1 MDWCKFLI
9 FFIAFTAGEL
19 LALIIFYFIRNHF
32 DPAAKKTASS
42 IIKGVL
48 ERFALLLGLVA
59 QLPTIIIF
67 FGAIKLGTRFK
78 DGQES
83 KISNDYFL
91 IGNIS
96 SITIAILEYLVY
108 THL

>member
-1 MDWCKFLI
+1 MDWCKVSA
-9 FFIAFTAGEL
+9 FFMVFSVGEL
-19 LALIIFYFIRNHF
+19 VALLVFYFIRNHF
-32 DPAAKKTASS
+32 DPAAKNRNIS
-42 IIKGVL
+42 IIKGFF

-78 DGQES
+78 ESQES

-91 IGNIS
+91 IGNIA
-96 SITIAILEYLVY
+96 SITIAISEYLVY
-108 THL
+108 NHL